1 MNIFILLIGFP
12 GVGKLAIAKELS
24 PLFSAKIVDNHWFN
38 NPILRLID
46 DDGTSPLPNGI
57 WEYTGRVR
65 QAVLDAIV
73 AYGAPSANFI
83 FTHAGIEGDE
93 RSMRTFQQ
101 IAAAAQQRQ
110 ALLVPIRLLCDEDE
124 LARRISTPARRV
136 HLKSIDVEAS
146 RERSRRACVLDP
158 QHQNTL
164 VLDVTFA
171 SPGESA
177 DAIRNHVLNAA
188 SSRNV
193 ATISAAGDG
202 MEQ

>member
-24 PLFSAKIVDNHWFN
+24 PLFPAKIIDNHWFN
-38 NPILRLID
+38 NPILRLLD
-46 DDGTSPLPNGI
+46 DDGKSPLPEGI

-73 AYGAPSANFI
+73 AYSAPTANFI
-83 FTHAGIEGDE
+83 FTHAGIEGDP

-124 LARRISTPARRV
+124 LARRISTPERRV
-136 HLKSIDVEAS
+136 HLKSIDVETS

-164 VLDVTFA
+164 ILDVTFA
-171 SPGESA
+171 SPQESA
-177 DAIRNHVLNAA
+177 AAIRNHVLNVVG
-188 SSRNV
+188 NF
-193 ATISAAGDG
+193 
-202 MEQ
+202 

>member
-24 PLFSAKIVDNHWFN
+24 LLFPAKIIDNHWFN
-38 NPILRLID
+38 NPILGLLD
-46 DDGTSPLPNGI
+46 DDGTSPLPEGI

-73 AYGAPSANFI
+73 AYSAPSANFI
-83 FTHAGIEGDE
+83 FTHAGIEGDQ
-93 RSMRTFQQ
+93 RSIRTFQQ

-110 ALLVPIRLLCDEDE
+110 ALLVPVRLLCDEDE

-136 HLKSIDVEAS
+136 HLKSIDTEAS
-146 RERSRRACVLDP
+146 RKRSRQACVLDP
-158 QHQNTL
+158 QLQNTL

-171 SPGESA
+171 SPQESA
-177 DAIRNHVLNAA
+177 AAIRDHVLNAA
-188 SSRNV
+188 GS
-193 ATISAAGDG
+193 ATAGHSLKADTGSA
-202 MEQ
+202 

>member
-24 PLFSAKIVDNHWFN
+24 PLVPAKIIDNHWFN
-38 NPILRLID
+38 NPILRLLD
-46 DDGTSPLPNGI
+46 DGGTSPLPEGI

-73 AYGAPSANFI
+73 AYSAPSANFI
-83 FTHAGIEGDE
+83 FTHAGIDGDQ

-110 ALLVPIRLLCDEDE
+110 ALLVPVRLLCDEDE
-124 LARRISTPARRV
+124 LARRISTPARRA
-136 HLKSIDVEAS
+136 HLKSTDAEAS
-146 RERSRRACVLDP
+146 RKRSRQACVLDP

-171 SPGESA
+171 SPQESA
-177 DAIRNHVLNAA
+177 DAIRNHVSEA
-188 SSRNV
+188 V
-193 ATISAAGDG
+193 GKATTGHILKADNGSA
-202 MEQ
+202 